1 MRRNGGD
8 SGALV
13 DVKQLVAG
21 LFLWCAC
28 QSLLLAA
35 PPEVQGMRL
44 WAAPDHT
51 RVVLDTSG
59 PVGYELSTLHN
70 PERLVIDVP
79 LASAGAAVST
89 QQKGVGLVKGMRAA
103 RHSKDAVRIVL
114 DLQRPAK
121 PRSFT
126 LKPGGQYGHRL
137 VIDLYE
143 ATPAPQSKAG
153 SAAPAKPGAAAAAKS
168 VPDSAKKPGRSVA
181 AKPGTGTAAKPGT
194 AASAKAAPGD
204 GNKERKSLN
213 REKLPARDLV
223 IAIDAG
229 HGGDDTGA
237 IGRNGTYE
245 KDVVLSIARR
255 LSALVEKTPGMRPV
269 MIRQGDYYIGLR
281 QRINKAR
288 EQKAD
293 VFISIHADS
302 FRDHRVQGS
311 SVFVLSNRG
320 ASSEMARW
328 LAEKENA
335 SDLAGGV
342 SLDDKDQLLAEVLL
356 DLSQNATIE
365 ASVTVAGNMLG
376 ELQRLGKTHKSTV
389 QQAGFV
395 VLKSPDIPSVLVETA
410 FISNPTEER
419 KLRDTRHQEA
429 LATAMLRGIRQYF
442 ANHPPPGTR
451 MASREHVIQRGDT
464 LGVIAEQYQVS
475 LSTLKDYNALK
486 SDVLRVGQTLRIPP
500 SGG

>member
-1 MRRNGGD
+1 M
-8 SGALV
+8 
-13 DVKQLVAG
+13 KQLVSG
-21 LFLWCAC
+21 LMLWVVC
-28 QSLLLAA
+28 QGLLFAA
-35 PPEVQGMRL
+35 PVELRGMRL

-51 RVVLDTSG
+51 RVVFDTSG
-59 PVGYELSTLHN
+59 PVGYELSSLHN

-79 LASAGAAVST
+79 LASAGAAVSS
-89 QQKGVGLVKGMRAA
+89 QQKGGGLIKGMHAA
-103 RHSKDAVRIVL
+103 QYSKDALRIVL
-114 DLQRPAK
+114 DLRQPVK

-126 LKPGGQYGHRL
+126 LNPAGQYGHRL

-143 ATPAPQSKAG
+143 ITPTPLLQAG
-153 SAAPAKPGAAAAAKS
+153 AGAPAKPGAT
-168 VPDSAKKPGRSVA
+168 VVVKPGPGTASKPGPGVA
-181 AKPGTGTAAKPGT
+181 AKPGPNAVAKRG
-194 AASAKAAPGD
+194 ASSLAKAAPG
-204 GNKERKSLN
+204 NENRAKKSLM
-213 REKLPARDLV
+213 RENLPARDLV

-245 KDVVLSIARR
+245 KDVVMSIARR
-255 LSALVEKTPGMRPV
+255 LAALVEKTPGMRPV
-269 MIRQGDYYIGLR
+269 LTRQSDYYIGLR

-288 EQKAD
+288 ENKAD
-293 VFISIHADS
+293 LFISIHADS
-302 FRDHRVQGS
+302 FRDQRVQGS

-365 ASVTVAGNMLG
+365 ASITVAGNMLG
-376 ELQRLGKTHKSTV
+376 ELQRLGKTHKSTI

-410 FISNPTEER
+410 FISNPIEER
-419 KLRDTRHQEA
+419 KLRDSRHQDA
-429 LATAMLRGIRQYF
+429 LATAMLRGINQYF
-442 ANHPPPGTR
+442 ANHSPPGTR
-451 MASREHVIQRGDT
+451 VASHEHIIQQGDT
-464 LGVIAEQYQVS
+464 LGVIAQQYQVS
-475 LSTLKDYNALK
+475 LTSLRDYNDLK
-486 SDVLRVGQTLRIPP
+486 TDVLYVGQTLRIPP

>member
-1 MRRNGGD
+1 VTGSGGI
-8 SGALV
+8 A

-21 LFLWCAC
+21 LFLWLAC
-28 QSLLLAA
+28 QGLLFAA
-35 PPEVQGMRL
+35 PLEVQGIRL

-51 RVVLDTSG
+51 RVVFDTSG
-59 PVGYELSTLHN
+59 PVGYELTILHN
-70 PERLVIDVP
+70 PERVVIDVP
-79 LASAGAAVST
+79 HAAAAAAVYR
-89 QQKGVGLVKGMRAA
+89 QQNGGGLVKVLRAA
-103 RHSKDAVRIVL
+103 QYSQDVLRIVL
-114 DLQRPAK
+114 DLQQPAK

-126 LKPGGQYGHRL
+126 LKPGGRYGHRL
-137 VIDLYE
+137 VVDLYD
-143 ATPAPQSKAG
+143 AGSDRQAG
-153 SAAPAKPGAAAAAKS
+153 SAAGAPAKPATITASAAA
-168 VPDSAKKPGRSVA
+168 GRSTSNTP
-181 AKPGTGTAAKPGT
+181 AKPADTSRG
-194 AASAKAAPGD
+194 KATPAD
-204 GNKERKSLN
+204 ERRTKKSLTH
-213 REKLPARDLV
+213 EKLPMRDLV

-255 LSALVEKTPGMRPV
+255 LYALVKKTPGMRPV

-281 QRINKAR
+281 QRIDKAR

-293 VFISIHADS
+293 LFISIHADS
-302 FRDHRVQGS
+302 FRDQRVQGS

-342 SLDDKDQLLAEVLL
+342 SLDDKDQVLAEVLL

-365 ASVTVAGNMLG
+365 ASITVAGNMLG

-419 KLRDTRHQEA
+419 KLRDSRHQEA
-429 LATAMLRGIRQYF
+429 LATAMLRGINRYF

-451 MASREHVIQRGDT
+451 LATREHIIQRGDT
-464 LGVIAEQYQVS
+464 LGDIAQQYQVS
-475 LSTLKDYNALK
+475 LTTLKDYNDLT
-486 SDVLRVGQTLRIPP
+486 SDVLYVGQTLRIPP

>member
-1 MRRNGGD
+1 VI
-8 SGALV
+8 A

-21 LFLWCAC
+21 FFLWLIC
-28 QSLLLAA
+28 QSLLFAA
-35 PPEVQGMRL
+35 PLEVQGMRL

-51 RVVLDTSG
+51 RVVFDSSG
-59 PVGYELSTLHN
+59 PMGYELSTLHN

-79 LASAGAAVST
+79 QASVATALTSKQTLG
-89 QQKGVGLVKGMRAA
+89 GLVKGVRAA
-103 RHSKDAVRIVL
+103 QYSKEVLRIVL
-114 DLQRPAK
+114 DLEQPAK

-126 LKPGGQYGHRL
+126 LKPGGRYGHRL
-137 VIDLYE
+137 VIDLYN
-143 ATPAPQSKAG
+143 ANPAQNAKTGADV
-153 SAAPAKPGAAAAAKS
+153 PAKPAATDVTKAD
-168 VPDSAKKPGRSVA
+168 VRSKV
-181 AKPGTGTAAKPGT
+181 K
-194 AASAKAAPGD
+194 
-204 GNKERKSLN
+204 KSLSSK
-213 REKLPARDLV
+213 ELPSRDLV

-255 LSALVEKTPGMRPV
+255 LYALVKKTPGMRPV
-269 MIRQGDYYIGLR
+269 LIRQGDYYIGLR
-281 QRINKAR
+281 QRIDKAR
-288 EQKAD
+288 ENKAD
-293 VFISIHADS
+293 LFVSIHADS
-302 FRDHRVQGS
+302 FRDRRVQGS

-328 LAEKENA
+328 LAEKENS

-342 SLDDKDQLLAEVLL
+342 SLDDKDQVLAEVLL

-365 ASVTVAGNMLG
+365 ASITVAGNMLG
-376 ELQRLGKTHKSTV
+376 ELQQLGKTHKSTV

-419 KLRDTRHQEA
+419 KLRDNRHQEA
-429 LATAMLRGIRQYF
+429 LATAMLRGINTYF

-451 MASREHVIQRGDT
+451 LAARSYTIQRGDT
-464 LGVIAEQYQVS
+464 LGDIAQQYQVS
-475 LSTLKDYNALK
+475 LATLKDYNDLK

-500 SGG
+500 PGG